1 MVSRQ
6 KIGIVLAVA
15 AMVSAIML
23 WSFAASTSSASTPS
37 TGNGA
42 PSGAHFTLNLHGVA
56 SGQGFSSA
64 GSAGNNIFAPLNGNC
79 KIDLQEGPFAVINSD
94 CVTSNAL
101 FQLPDPDNGSG
112 SLAYSV
118 YVRAL
123 TKGSATLTSCFTDT
137 TTTETFCNAGTLA
150 VSLNK
155 VTPPKFTNVSKDLLQ
170 VCVDGSL
177 QPLFGNANFSYF
189 WNYDN
194 QGLRLA
200 QMRFYPIVT
209 TSIGGTCTAV
219 TPTP

>member
-1 MVSRQ
+1 MHGR
-6 KIGIVLAVA
+6 IGSLLALAVA
-15 AMVSAIML
+15 TVALSWGTGSAVSI
-23 WSFAASTSSASTPS
+23 AASSS

-42 PSGAHFTLNLHGVA
+42 PSGAHVTLNLHGVA
-56 SGQGFSSA
+56 NGQGFSA
-64 GSAGNNIFAPLNGNC
+64 TDAKGNNIFAPLYGNC
-79 KIDLQEGPFAVINSD
+79 KINLQEGPFDVVNSD

-101 FQLPDPDNGSG
+101 FQLPNPDNGSG

-123 TKGSATLTSCFTDT
+123 TKGSASMASCFTDT
-137 TTTETFCNAGTLA
+137 TTNETFCNAGALV

-155 VTPPKFTNVSKDLLQ
+155 VTPPKFTNVSKELLQ

-177 QPLFGNANFSYF
+177 QPLFGDKNFAYY

-200 QMRFYPIVT
+200 QLRFYPIVT
-209 TSIGGTCTAV
+209 TPIGGDCTAV
-219 TPTP
+219 QVP

>member
-1 MVSRQ
+1 MNRIRIS
-6 KIGIVLAVA
+6 VLIAAVA
-15 AMVSAIML
+15 LIGALSWGAGALV
-23 WSFAASTSSASTPS
+23 SSASTS
-37 TGNGA
+37 QTGNGA
-42 PSGAHFTLNLHGVA
+42 PSGPHFTLNIHGVA

-79 KIDLQEGPFAVINSD
+79 KINLQQGPFEVINSN

-101 FQLPDPDNGSG
+101 YQLPNPDNGSG

-123 TKGSATLTSCFTDT
+123 TKGSASMSACFTDT
-137 TTTETFCNAGTLA
+137 TTNETFCNAGTLV

-170 VCVDGSL
+170 VCVNGSL
-177 QPLFGNANFSYF
+177 QPLFANSNFDYF

-209 TSIGGTCTAV
+209 TQIGGACTAV
-219 TPTP
+219 TPTPTP